1 MRMLQK
7 SAIDDNENTSEE
19 PGVALKLEHHVELA
33 LPSVRAGFTDDGRL
47 ALQVGSDYLIG
58 DMYLANVLKTIIA
71 NESFVYMYLNED
83 VSHLCDLLIES
94 ELNLLSGRLKEH
106 FALTMNYPADP
117 FQPEGIARLLGLDA
131 ESIGNEANRK
141 LLLENLDHILVRR
154 FGKISDTGKYREPTG
169 LNRAIELYREGTANP
184 ALKIKLNKS
193 EGELIFLDSH
203 FKAEVAS
210 PYGISAA
217 GTSETV
223 TAMDK
228 TITTF
233 ERIIPRLGIY
243 YALSQAQIALFRLGW
258 GFKDIQASDTV
269 IKSWISEVTARL
281 IPASRMPSETTILYF
296 IRATLPD
303 GSEVNGMWPNTLSAE
318 LFYNLETG
326 RVEHYVS
333 EHEHELELKDGYR
346 FTLANTADG
355 GIAVRTVPA
364 DTQDTHPT
372 LQFYNDSEHLDKG
385 LILPA
390 EDQSVSL
397 MGKVSPRAG
406 HFKTSHLRAP
416 KGKEFKF
423 VLWGSNH
430 FDVYIVEEGQ
440 GGVYTI
446 NENSVS

>member
-1 MRMLQK
+1 MRMKKK
-7 SAIDDNENTSEE
+7 SAIDENESTSTE
-19 PGVALKLEHHVELA
+19 PGIALKLDHHAELA

-58 DMYLANVLKTIIA
+58 DMYLANVLRTMIA

-83 VSHLCDLLIES
+83 VPHLCDLLLKS
-94 ELNLLSGRLKEH
+94 ELNLLSERLKEH
-106 FALTMNYPADP
+106 FALTMNHPVDP

-131 ESIGNEANRK
+131 ESISNEANRN
-141 LLLENLDHILVRR
+141 LLLENLDHLLVKR

-169 LNRAIELYREGTANP
+169 LNRAIEIHRERTANP
-184 ALKIKLNKS
+184 ALKIMLNKS

-203 FKAEVAS
+203 FQAEVVS

-217 GTSETV
+217 GTSETI
-223 TAMDK
+223 TAMGK

-233 ERIIPRLGIY
+233 ERIIPRLGVY

-258 GFKDIQASDTV
+258 GLKDIQASDTV
-269 IKSWISEVTARL
+269 IKSWISEATAKL

-296 IRATLPD
+296 IKATLAD

-326 RVEHYVS
+326 RVERYVS
-333 EHEHELELKDGYR
+333 EHEHELVLKDGNR
-346 FTLANTADG
+346 FTLEKTADG

-364 DTQDTHPT
+364 DTTETHPT
-372 LQFYNDSEHLDKG
+372 LQFYNDTEHLDKG
-385 LILPA
+385 LILPV

-397 MGKVSPRAG
+397 IGKENPEAG